1 MEEQRIYEI
10 ILMGY
15 PKSIGVKADRHDET
29 DRGIELYIG
38 DEKVASYTSVKGWR
52 ILSDATQEVRIV
64 FGGDSPHSNPD
75 QGADP

>member
-15 PKSIGVKADRHDET
+15 PKSIEVKADRHDET

-52 ILSDATQEVRIV
+52 IVSDATQEVRIV
-64 FGGDSPHSNPD
+64 FGGEGESEAPES
-75 QGADP
+75 